1 MDTKVSL
8 DMDKISIDNIIYDEK
23 KIKNN
28 KIVIPI
34 KYKEKNK
41 ITSLIVQT
49 PTFRNIKMLNTK
61 KNNYELYIPLVG
73 KKQKN
78 INDFIQFIEKIE
90 KKIIYDAQIN
100 SSSWFIEEKNI
111 KLSYLKTINKRLPND
126 LKLSSNLDVSIID
139 KSKGYFKI
147 KIYDNTDNRTILQYD
162 KKNIKLNQIP
172 NDGWVKMILNFSC
185 VIVSNNNFHIKLKPV
200 IISFSPFDN
209 LPKQNII
216 IDNTEISK
224 ESLNISDDEISENS
238 LTEFPS

>member
-8 DMDKISIDNIIYDEK
+8 DMDKMSIDNIIYDEK
-23 KIKNN
+23 KVKNN

-49 PTFRNIKMLNTK
+49 PTFRNIKILKTK
-61 KNNYELYIPLVG
+61 KNNYELYIPLIG

-78 INDFIQFIEKIE
+78 INDFIDFIEKLE

-100 SSSWFIEEKNI
+100 SSSWFTEEKNI

-126 LKLSSNLDVSIID
+126 LELSTNSINIID

-147 KIYDNTDNRTILQYD
+147 KIYNNTDNRTILQYD
-162 KKNIKLNQIP
+162 KKNIKLEEIP
-172 NDGWVKMILNFSC
+172 NDGWIKMILNFSC

-200 IISFSPFDN
+200 IISFSPLDN
-209 LPKQNII
+209 LQKQNIVI
-216 IDNTEISK
+216 TKTQISNK
-224 ESLNISDDEISENS
+224 SLDISDDDEITENS
-238 LTEFPS
+238 LTEFPN